1 MSCTI
6 NVALLFFAR
15 ALFRILSGNYMS
27 LYIKKSTSYF
37 RFHTTALKTICNL
50 HSLLLKYLLFLILA
64 SFLFFFAE
72 MHLEE
77 SIEKA
82 IKPELC
88 VPLVLLVNCC
98 SKRMIL
104 KENPPLRNSNTLL
117 NLNILR

>member
-1 MSCTI
+1 
-6 NVALLFFAR
+6 
-15 ALFRILSGNYMS
+15 MS

-37 RFHTTALKTICNL
+37 RFHTTALKTICKIV
-50 HSLLLKYLLFLILA
+50 HVFKYLQFLILA
-64 SFLFFFAE
+64 TFLFFAE

-88 VPLVLLVNCC
+88 VSLVLLVNCC